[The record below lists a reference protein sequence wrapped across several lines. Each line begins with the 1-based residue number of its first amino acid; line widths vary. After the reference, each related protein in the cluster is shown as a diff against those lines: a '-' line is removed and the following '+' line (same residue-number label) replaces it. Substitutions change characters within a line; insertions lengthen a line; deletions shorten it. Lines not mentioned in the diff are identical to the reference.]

1 MRLRY
6 LLRHVL
12 VVIKNMLSRNIRI
25 IITTLYIGF
34 LGIITSPAYAQNLGV
49 DQVHNAGKQAGFEY
63 ATETSFSQNIG
74 RIITT
79 LFSIL
84 GVLFTVLIVY
94 AGYLWMTARGDDE
107 QVSKAKSIISQ
118 AVIGLIVLLMAY
130 SITSFVIPRVLQGTV
145 QQDATT
151 Q

>member
-1 MRLRY
+1 MY
-6 LLRHVL
+6 L
-12 VVIKNMLSRNIRI
+12 RNIQKI
-25 IITTLYIGF
+25 ILALFIFVLGFSAITVR
-34 LGIITSPAYAQNLGV
+34 AQNLGI
-49 DQVHNAGKQAGFEY
+49 DQVHNAGNQAGFKY
-63 ATETSFSQNIG
+63 ATETSFSQNVG
-74 RIITT
+74 KIITI
-79 LFSIL
+79 LFSVL

-94 AGYLWMTARGDDE
+94 AGYLWMTARGEDE
-107 QVSKAKSIISQ
+107 QVNKAKSIISQ